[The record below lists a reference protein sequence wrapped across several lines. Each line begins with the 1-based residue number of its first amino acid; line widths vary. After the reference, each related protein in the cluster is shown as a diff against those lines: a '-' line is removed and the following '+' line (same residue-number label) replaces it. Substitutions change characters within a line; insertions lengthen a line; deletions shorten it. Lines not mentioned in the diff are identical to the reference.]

1 MLSMAKHHTTAY
13 QRACRRIEEE
23 GRKQCFLLYSA
34 TGLALWRYW
43 GKKQQAINNFF
54 MLSRQVWLDCAK
66 DHDHSMIAMCE
77 EETGIEIQNGNGVSW
92 KDVAYLNG
100 KDPGPMT
107 YEQWTYMRNQQ
118 VKWVAPQVM
127 ACLLLSLN
135 RKYGFGYD
143 RCARIYQQ
151 IQEIE
156 DEFRM
161 DPKKIRKACFEET
174 GIDVAVI
181 VTTGEKQ

>member
-1 MLSMAKHHTTAY
+1 MKDKLIHDIELKLSMSCPEMDREKIIHCIISCLNDYDVTA
-13 QRACRRIEEE
+13 R
-23 GRKQCFLLYSA
+23 
-34 TGLALWRYW
+34 
-43 GKKQQAINNFF
+43 
-54 MLSRQVWLDCAK
+54 
-66 DHDHSMIAMCE
+66 
-77 EETGIEIQNGNGVSW
+77 ETGIEIQNGNGVSW

-127 ACLLLSLN
+127 ACLLLSLH

-151 IQEIE
+151 IQDIL
-156 DEFRM
+156 DEHGNNPER
-161 DPKKIRKACFEET
+161 IRKACMQET
-174 GIDVAVI
+174 GINVVDV
-181 VTTGEKQ
+181 VTGD